1 MAGVNSYLV
10 RSGNLR
16 KRLTFQVRS
25 AEEDRLG
32 QQVNVWADAFT
43 CWGEIQPLTGRELI
57 AAQAMQSAVTH
68 SIMVRYRPELSEP
81 KQVAAMRVLYRG
93 RWGVRIFDIHAA
105 MNEDERN
112 RVVTLQAEEG
122 LNNG

>member
-1 MAGVNSYLV
+1 MAGTNSYLV

-16 KRLTFQVRS
+16 KRLTFQVKS

-32 QQVNVWADAFT
+32 QQVIAWADAFT

-57 AAQAMQSAVTH
+57 AAQAEQSSVTH
-68 SIMVRYRPELSEP
+68 SITVRFRPELSDP
-81 KQVAAMRVLYRG
+81 KRVAAMRVLYRG
-93 RWGVRIFDIHAA
+93 RFGLRVFDIHAA
-105 MNEDERN
+105 LNENERD

>member
-1 MAGVNSYLV
+1 MSGTNSYLV

-16 KRLTFQVRS
+16 KRLTFQTK
-25 AEEDRLG
+25 ATTEDALG
-32 QQVNVWADAFT
+32 QPVNTWTTAFT

-57 AAQAMQSAVTH
+57 AAAAVQSAVSHTVT
-68 SIMVRYRPELSEP
+68 VRYRSELANP
-81 KQVAAMRVLYRG
+81 KTVAAMRILYNTR
-93 RWGVRIFDIHAA
+93 VFNIHAP

-112 RVVTLQAEEG
+112 RVVTLMVEEG